1 MNKTTLYIASLLLVL
16 SGIIYFSDAPERIL
30 GTSNALTSEVNAV
43 PFSVARGTKTT
54 HYQKDGQ
61 ISYTFNA
68 IRLEHYREEKRQNEV
83 FTIIEKPELIIYQKD
98 EPWHVRADKGKLTS
112 TDQNIELW
120 QQVVLNHIS
129 EEGIVTTINTEKL
142 IIDPVNKFANTK
154 EPVRIHS
161 DKAQI
166 EGVGMDA
173 DLTAEKLTLL
183 SNVRGLY
190 DPN

>member
-1 MNKTTLYIASLLLVL
+1 ML

-30 GTSNALTSEVNAV
+30 GTSSALTSEVNAV

-68 IRLEHYREEKRQNEV
+68 TRLEHYREEKRQNEV

-98 EPWHVRADKGKLTS
+98 EPWHVRAEKGKLTS
-112 TDQNIELW
+112 ADQNIELW

-142 IIDPVNKFANTK
+142 IIDPVNKLANTK